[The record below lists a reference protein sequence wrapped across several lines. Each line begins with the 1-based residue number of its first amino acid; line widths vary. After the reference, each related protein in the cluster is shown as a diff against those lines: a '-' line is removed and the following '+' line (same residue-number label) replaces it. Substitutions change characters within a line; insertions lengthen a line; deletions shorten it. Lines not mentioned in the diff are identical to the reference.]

1 MSCAILFWGVNRPT
15 SFGRLHSSVY
25 HGHLYLFYA
34 IINLI
39 LISCDLLYST
49 NWTISNSPSLSLYCR
64 LSRSTLI
71 GIKSATWP
79 NRRQPIRIGWP
90 LCCRRRRCCCCWF
103 TPAQRTRRF
112 RVQMVSRSHIA
123 FTSHSHSHSTWN
135 SMFNCIESKAQSTC
149 VVAAGGARNSLR
161 INQSVY
167 NFNYTDRHEHTHTH
181 THSCTCLYGK
191 NGCWAWARQ
200 IVFDFRRFNW
210 FCLLSLARYLPNYN

>member
-1 MSCAILFWGVNRPT
+1 MSESMSCAILFWGVNKPT
-15 SFGRLHSSVY
+15 SFGKLHSSVY
-25 HGHLYLFYA
+25 HGDLYLFYA

-49 NWTISNSPSLSLYCR
+49 NWTISYPSIALSLSCR

-90 LCCRRRRCCCCWF
+90 LCCRRRRCCCCWS

-112 RVQMVSRSHIA
+112 RVQMVSRIHNWIHI
-123 FTSHSHSHSTWN
+123 HIQLEIWCSTAL
-135 SMFNCIESKAQSTC
+135 KARRR
-149 VVAAGGARNSLR
+149 ARAWLLQVGPETLR

-167 NFNYTDRHEHTHTH
+167 NCNYTDRHEHRQT
-181 THSCTCLYGK
+181 LVYGQ

-210 FCLLSLARYLPNYN
+210 FCLLSLASYLPKYN